1 MLSEKTLKAITK
13 LYDKVD
19 FKETAIAL
27 DPNHEASIFAKGADG
42 KLLKNMLDLYVEILK
57 HKDRNVEMLDRGKEF
72 MDEPLKLSLSFQIYR
87 ERC

>member
-27 DPNHEASIFAKGADG
+27 DPNHEASIFAKGKDG
-42 KLLKNMLDLYVEILK
+42 KATEGHARSVC
-57 HKDRNVEMLDRGKEF
+57 RNIETYK
-72 MDEPLKLSLSFQIYR
+72 
-87 ERC
+87 